1 MQRLGQIGRRLKLRQ
16 LEILAAVLDCGTM
29 GKAAE
34 RLAISQPV
42 ISKAIVDLERTLG
55 VRLLDRSA
63 RGVEATAYGR
73 TLLKWSVA
81 VFDNLRQGMK
91 EIEFLSDPTAGHLR
105 IGCGGAM
112 IDGILPVILIRLR
125 RRQPR
130 LTFEVTQANTG
141 EVLDRELRERNVDL
155 ILGRIFTQ
163 DLEDDLSAEILFDEP
178 LSVVAGHRN
187 PWARRRGVELAD
199 LVDEPWILPRSGAAR
214 ATIAETFAACGLR
227 VPRAEVVCSSIHMHS
242 ALLAEGRFLAI
253 RPASVVRF
261 GDKDR
266 SIKALPIK
274 LPALPRPVGVITLKG
289 RMISPVAQGFI
300 DCARDTA
307 KLMLTNR

>member
-141 EVLDRELRERNVDL
+141 EVLDRELRE
-155 ILGRIFTQ
+155 
-163 DLEDDLSAEILFDEP
+163 
-178 LSVVAGHRN
+178 
-187 PWARRRGVELAD
+187 
-199 LVDEPWILPRSGAAR
+199 
-214 ATIAETFAACGLR
+214 
-227 VPRAEVVCSSIHMHS
+227 
-242 ALLAEGRFLAI
+242 
-253 RPASVVRF
+253 
-261 GDKDR
+261 
-266 SIKALPIK
+266 
-274 LPALPRPVGVITLKG
+274 
-289 RMISPVAQGFI
+289 
-300 DCARDTA
+300 
-307 KLMLTNR
+307 